1 MTESCMGYALG
12 KSNEPTTRIVVDEN
26 GTELVYL
33 VKEDGTEILVGD
45 KETYDKFIAT
55 MKECIEMSIAH
66 FEKRLSEIGIQICD
80 DDKNK

>member
-12 KSNEPTTRIVVDEN
+12 KSNEPTTKIVVDEN
-26 GTELVYL
+26 GIEQVYW
-33 VKEDGTEILVGD
+33 VKEDGTEMLVSD

-55 MKECIEMSIAH
+55 MKECIATSMAI
-66 FEKRLSEIGIQICD
+66 FEKRFPEIGIPIYE

>member
-1 MTESCMGYALG
+1 MGYALG

-26 GTELVYL
+26 GIELVYC

-55 MKECIEMSIAH
+55 MKECIATSIEI
-66 FEKRLSEIGIQICD
+66 FEKRLSEIGILIYD